1 MTSIR
6 KFAYA
11 ALLAAT
17 TLNFLPQQLAAQETA
32 RGHFTLTHDVRWGS
46 ARVPAGN
53 YEFSF
58 DPNSIARILSLK
70 TFNGARASFMM
81 LVPSTDS
88 GKPADTS
95 LLVLEG
101 TPSGSYV
108 SAMQLPEFG
117 MTLHFT
123 APSRATERQIAE
135 AATTAS
141 ASGQ

>member
-1 MTSIR
+1 MTPIR

-17 TLNFLPQQLAAQETA
+17 TLNIAPQLAAQEPA
-32 RGHFTLTHDVRWGS
+32 RGHFTLTHDVHWES
-46 ARVPAGN
+46 AKVPAGD

-58 DPNSIARILSLK
+58 DPDSISRVLSLNK
-70 TFNGARASFMM
+70 LSGARTSFMM

-95 LLVLEG
+95 LLVLES

-108 SAMQLPEFG
+108 SAMKLPAFG
-117 MTLHFT
+117 VTLHFT
-123 APSRATERQIAE
+123 APSRATERQIAK